1 MNQKWTPFS
10 WKDKTALH
18 QPKYLDEKKLE
29 RTVKK
34 MKKLPPLVFAG
45 EVRNLKKNLQN
56 VLMVKA
62 FYFKP
67 VIAQRVSLNFI
78 QIILEI
84 RLELLCK
91 WLLYFLLQLV
101 FQL

>member
-18 QPKYLDEKKLE
+18 QPNYLDEKKLDK
-29 RTVKK
+29 TVKK

-56 VLMVKA
+56 VWMVMVLLQA
-62 FYFKP
+62 GDCAESFAEFH
-67 VIAQRVSLNFI
+67 L
-78 QIILEI
+78 IILEI
-84 RLELLCK
+84 HLES
-91 WLLYFLLQLV
+91 
-101 FQL
+101 

>member
-18 QPKYLDEKKLE
+18 QPNYLDEKKLDK
-29 RTVKK
+29 TVKK

-56 VLMVKA
+56 VWMVMV
-62 FYFKP
+62 FCFKQE
-67 VIAQRVSLNFI
+67 IAQKVSQSFTL
-78 QIILEI
+78 IILEI
-84 RLELLCK
+84 HLES
-91 WLLYFLLQLV
+91 
-101 FQL
+101 